1 MSIIKNKQRIPNESF
16 FSEFSKFYRKDVSIN
31 LKELEHKRKQYL
43 ILIILVILFIIL
55 FSILSII
62 FWETNFEKYLG
73 NSSIVYF
80 TVLITDILL
89 FSLILLLETKYKNEV
104 RKVILP
110 ELLKYFGSFEVEK
123 KRNSSDISYVRSLSL
138 FDNFD
143 RYHCDNR
150 LSGIYN
156 GDKLEIAELSL
167 EKIKKTKKSKNIRLT
182 VFEGMFIKL
191 PCRKKF
197 SGTIIIKRKS
207 IISKDSCLSEFERY
221 FDINLT
227 DVAESKYLII
237 SPFINKMVNLVNM
250 GISSG
255 ITISFEQGNINISL
269 PSDKNWFEFSILNS
283 ANNIKNYRY
292 ILLELFAILS
302 IIDSLNL
309 KNNIG
314 I

>member
-1 MSIIKNKQRIPNESF
+1 MSIIKNKRYMLNEF
-16 FSEFSKFYRKDVSIN
+16 FSSEFNQFYRKDISLNI
-31 LKELEHKRKQYL
+31 KELEFKRRQYL
-43 ILIILVILFIIL
+43 ILMVLVVLVILI
-55 FSILSII
+55 FSVISII
-62 FWETNFEKYLG
+62 FWETNLEKFIG
-73 NSSIVYF
+73 SPAKVYF
-80 TVLITDILL
+80 TVLTADIIL
-89 FSLILLLETKYKNEV
+89 FSLVLSLENKYKNEV
-104 RKVILP
+104 KKVILP
-110 ELLKYFGSFEVEK
+110 ELLKCFGSFEPGN
-123 KRNSSDISYVRSLSL
+123 KRNSNDISYIRSLGL

-156 GDKLEIAELSL
+156 GEKLEIAELRL
-167 EKIKKTKKSKNIRLT
+167 EKIKNTKRHKNIRLT
-182 VFEGMFIKL
+182 IFDGIFIKL

-197 SGTIIIKRKS
+197 SGTIIIKRKP

-227 DVAESKYLII
+227 DAAESKYLII
-237 SPFINKMVNLVNM
+237 SPFMNKMINLVNM
-250 GISSG
+250 GIGSE
-255 ITISFEQGNINISL
+255 ITISFEHGNINISL
-269 PSDKNWFEFSILNS
+269 PADKNWFEFSILNS

-302 IIDSLNL
+302 ITDSLNL